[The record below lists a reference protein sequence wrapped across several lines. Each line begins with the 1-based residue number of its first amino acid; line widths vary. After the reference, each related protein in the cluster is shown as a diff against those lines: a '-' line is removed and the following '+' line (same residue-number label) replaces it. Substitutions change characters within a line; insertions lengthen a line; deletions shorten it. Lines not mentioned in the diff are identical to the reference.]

1 MAKTLGITFP
11 EWYRE
16 FALGVPNSPDEEAAD
31 QWYAFMDVDE
41 IIALNKEFRS
51 GERVEGWKPDLF
63 CIGTFHGGDYFVD
76 LSDPEKG
83 VFLENSNAVRP
94 GKLGSQYD
102 EDDYSPCWVSSLDDL
117 ASQ

>member
-1 MAKTLGITFP
+1 M
-11 EWYRE
+11 
-16 FALGVPNSPDEEAAD
+16 
-31 QWYAFMDVDE
+31 
-41 IIALNKEFRS
+41 
-51 GERVEGWKPDLF
+51 
-63 CIGTFHGGDYFVD
+63 
-76 LSDPEKG
+76 SDPEKG